1 MTHNKNGGELN
12 DLQPADLVLAR
23 CDAFRQH
30 DFSFI
35 FHSYHEDAPF
45 LQAFAD
51 CRDYLEYA
59 AQALK
64 GSFRINDCRIGRVRE
79 VADDEV
85 QVLFFMEIDCDGVI
99 HRTIEMACLK
109 LTAQGWRYH
118 SAAKR
123 PLEDFD
129 SPLEDI
135 DFDEFLDCAT
145 LVFF

>member
-1 MTHNKNGGELN
+1 MTHDKHGRDLTELG
-12 DLQPADLVLAR
+12 PAELVLAR
-23 CDAFRQH
+23 CEAFRQN

-35 FHSYHEDAPF
+35 FHSYHDDAPF

-51 CRDYLEYA
+51 CRDYLDYA
-59 AQALK
+59 GQALQ
-64 GSFRINDCRIGRVRE
+64 GSFTINDCRIGRVRA

-85 QVLFFMEIDCDGVI
+85 QVLFFMEIDCEGVI
-99 HRTIEMACLK
+99 HKTIEMACLK
-109 LTAQGWRYH
+109 RTTQGWRYH
-118 SAAKR
+118 SGAKR

-135 DFDEFLDCAT
+135 DFAEFLDCAT

>member
-1 MTHNKNGGELN
+1 MISDDHDRQPM
-12 DLQPADLVLAR
+12 DLDPADLVLAR
-23 CDAFRQH
+23 CNAFRQN

-51 CRDYLEYA
+51 CQDYLDYA
-59 AQALK
+59 AQALR
-64 GSFRINDCRIGRVRE
+64 GGFSINDCRIGRVRS

-85 QVLFFMEIDCDGVI
+85 QVLFFMEVDCDGVI
-99 HRTIEMACLK
+99 HKTIELACLK
-109 LTAQGWRYH
+109 RTAQGWRYH
-118 SAAKR
+118 SGAKR

-129 SPLEDI
+129 SPLEEIEFD
-135 DFDEFLDCAT
+135 DFLACAT

>member
-1 MTHNKNGGELN
+1 MSHNGSGGALN

-23 CDAFRQH
+23 CEAFRRH

-45 LQAFAD
+45 LQAFPD
-51 CRDYLEYA
+51 SRDYLEYA
-59 AQALK
+59 AQALR
-64 GSFRINDCRIGRVRE
+64 GSFRINDCRIGRVRT

-99 HRTIEMACLK
+99 HRSIEMACLK
-109 LTAQGWRYH
+109 LSEQGWKYH
-118 SAAKR
+118 SGAKR
-123 PLEDFD
+123 PMEDFD

-135 DFDEFLDCAT
+135 NFENFLDCAT